1 MFGFAFFGWRKASK
15 CKKLIKQVQCRLKL
29 LKNKKSVI
37 TKQLRED
44 IVQLLENGYHQTA
57 FNRVEQIVKDETRMA
72 AYEILDNFCEFILLN
87 LSYIRKHKE
96 CPNDVNEAVSSLLF
110 ASARCGD
117 LPELQLIRKLF
128 GERYGRSFETT
139 AVELNPG
146 NLVNLQIKEKLSINC
161 VSDDEKQKMMNEI
174 VRDCL
179 KPELLALEYRSEWHQ
194 NQVTAKEVIQVHADE
209 KTEQQKKLAINAY
222 ETKKGDLH
230 YSDSVTSTSCECFPQ
245 LPEERIVYLDDVVEL
260 CSSTTTE
267 GDQRLFKFKTTPTL
281 SNREISREN
290 HHNQIDLV
298 QSESWSEDENSRSK
312 TSIEGSK
319 KRFVVVVEGKPKKE
333 DYKHE
338 KSSWKQRKMDKYWTS
353 ASEITTD
360 KEIEWANFY
369 KKPMRRRRT
378 KREDPPP
385 SHDKKFTTYDG
396 FNANINH
403 KKAEANCRKIDVKK
417 DGLYLRAVTMPTERP
432 KERLKEVSFGRT
444 KSCPYE
450 QPSHVHPK
458 LPDYDDIAAKF
469 IALKRERLQ
478 NNTLKT

>member
-1 MFGFAFFGWRKASK
+1 M
-15 CKKLIKQVQCRLKL
+15 
-29 LKNKKSVI
+29 
-37 TKQLRED
+37 
-44 IVQLLENGYHQTA
+44 
-57 FNRVEQIVKDETRMA
+57 
-72 AYEILDNFCEFILLN
+72 
-87 LSYIRKHKE
+87 
-96 CPNDVNEAVSSLLF
+96 
-110 ASARCGD
+110 
-117 LPELQLIRKLF
+117 
-128 GERYGRSFETT
+128 
-139 AVELNPG
+139 
-146 NLVNLQIKEKLSINC
+146 
-161 VSDDEKQKMMNEI
+161 
-174 VRDCL
+174 
-179 KPELLALEYRSEWHQ
+179 
-194 NQVTAKEVIQVHADE
+194 
-209 KTEQQKKLAINAY
+209 
-222 ETKKGDLH
+222 
-230 YSDSVTSTSCECFPQ
+230 
-245 LPEERIVYLDDVVEL
+245 EL

>member
-1 MFGFAFFGWRKASK
+1 M
-15 CKKLIKQVQCRLKL
+15 
-29 LKNKKSVI
+29 
-37 TKQLRED
+37 
-44 IVQLLENGYHQTA
+44 
-57 FNRVEQIVKDETRMA
+57 
-72 AYEILDNFCEFILLN
+72 
-87 LSYIRKHKE
+87 
-96 CPNDVNEAVSSLLF
+96 
-110 ASARCGD
+110 
-117 LPELQLIRKLF
+117 
-128 GERYGRSFETT
+128 
-139 AVELNPG
+139 
-146 NLVNLQIKEKLSINC
+146 
-161 VSDDEKQKMMNEI
+161 
-174 VRDCL
+174 
-179 KPELLALEYRSEWHQ
+179 
-194 NQVTAKEVIQVHADE
+194 
-209 KTEQQKKLAINAY
+209 
-222 ETKKGDLH
+222 
-230 YSDSVTSTSCECFPQ
+230 
-245 LPEERIVYLDDVVEL
+245 EL

-369 KKPMRRRRT
+369 KKPMRRRT

-385 SHDKKFTTYDG
+385 SHDKKFTIYDG